1 MRTDALF
8 FTNHHI
14 TFRMNTKPWIK
25 AVFSPT
31 GGCCAIAD
39 AIVTEVCQTRHVDL
53 TYPCVIQSVPEDMP
67 LLAVV
72 PVYGGRVPEP
82 ALERLA
88 ALKGLGGPAVAVVV
102 YGNRAYEDAL
112 LELSD
117 ALSANGF
124 SVVAAA
130 AFIAEHSVVRS
141 IASGRPDAVDKQ
153 VAVDFGRAVLS
164 KLAQSQEN
172 WTKPEVPGNPEYR
185 ERPKMPVT
193 PVTSDACGHCGSCA
207 SMCPVEAIP
216 MDDPQTTDAEK
227 CILCMRCVEICPQ
240 EARTLPAPMLEA
252 MTARLMQVAAAPKQP
267 EIYL

>member
-1 MRTDALF
+1 
-8 FTNHHI
+8 
-14 TFRMNTKPWIK
+14 MNTHTWLK

-31 GGCCAIAD
+31 GGCRAIAD
-39 AIVTEVCQTRHVDL
+39 AIATDMPAVREVDL
-53 TYPCVIQSVPEDMP
+53 TFPVAAQQVGAEVP

-72 PVYGGRVPEP
+72 PVYAGRVPEP

-88 ALKGLGGPAVAVVV
+88 ALKGQGGPAVAVVV

-112 LELSD
+112 LELSE
-117 ALSANGF
+117 ALTAGGYR
-124 SVVAAA
+124 VVGAA
-130 AFIAEHSVVRS
+130 AFIAEHSVIRS
-141 IASGRPDAVDKQ
+141 IAAARPDAADRQ

-164 KLAQSQEN
+164 KLAQPEEN
-172 WTKPEVPGNPEYR
+172 WTTPEVPGNPQYR
-185 ERPKMPVT
+185 ERSKMPVT
-193 PVTSDACGHCGSCA
+193 PITNDDCGHCGSCA

-240 EARTLPAPMLEA
+240 EARALPAPMVEA
-252 MTARLMQVAAAPKQP
+252 MTARLNQCAGTPKQP

>member
-1 MRTDALF
+1 
-8 FTNHHI
+8 
-14 TFRMNTKPWIK
+14 MNTNPWIK

-31 GGCCAIAD
+31 GGCSAISD
-39 AIVTEVCQTRHVDL
+39 AIVTEVTRTRDVDL
-53 TYPCVIQSVPEDMP
+53 TFPSAAQTIAADMP

-82 ALERLA
+82 ALERLTM
-88 ALKGLGGPAVAVVV
+88 LKGQGGPAVAVVV

-117 ALSANGF
+117 TLSANGF
-124 SVVAAA
+124 RVVAAA

-141 IASGRPDAVDKQ
+141 IAAGRPDAVDKQ

-164 KLAQSQEN
+164 KLAQSPEK
-172 WTKPEVPGNPEYR
+172 WSAPEVPGNPEYR

-193 PVTSDACGHCGSCA
+193 PVTNDDCGHCGSCA

-216 MDDPQTTDAEK
+216 MDDPQTTDASR

-240 EARTLPAPMLEA
+240 DARALPAPMLEA
-252 MTARLMQVAAAPKQP
+252 MTARLVQVAASPKQP
-267 EIYL
+267 EIFL

>member
-1 MRTDALF
+1 
-8 FTNHHI
+8 
-14 TFRMNTKPWIK
+14 MNTNPWIK

-31 GGCCAIAD
+31 GGCSVIAD
-39 AIVTEVCQTRHVDL
+39 AIVTEVTRTRDVDL
-53 TYPCVIQSVPEDMP
+53 TFPCAVQTIAADMP

-82 ALERLA
+82 TLERLKM
-88 ALKGLGGPAVAVVV
+88 LKGQGGPAVAVVV
-102 YGNRAYEDAL
+102 YGNRTYEDAL
-112 LELSD
+112 LELFD

-124 SVVAAA
+124 RVVAAA

-153 VAVDFGRAVLS
+153 VAVDFGRAVFS
-164 KLAQSQEN
+164 KLAQSPEN
-172 WTKPEVPGNPEYR
+172 WTAPEVPGNPEYR

-193 PVTSDACGHCGSCA
+193 PVTNDDCGYCGSCA

-216 MDDPQTTDAEK
+216 MDDPQTTDASR

-240 EARTLPAPMLEA
+240 DARALPVPMLEA
-252 MTARLMQVAAAPKQP
+252 MTARLMQVAASPKQP
-267 EIYL
+267 EIFL

>member
-1 MRTDALF
+1 M
-8 FTNHHI
+8 I
-14 TFRMNTKPWIK
+14 TKPWLK

-39 AIVTEVCQTRHVDL
+39 AIVTDVAGTRDVDL
-53 TYPCVIQSVPEDMP
+53 TFPSAAREVSADMP

-82 ALERLA
+82 AIERLKKI
-88 ALKGLGGPAVAVVV
+88 KGQGGPAVAVVV

-112 LELSD
+112 LELKD
-117 ALSANGF
+117 TLSQQGF
-124 SVVAAA
+124 RVVAAA
-130 AFIAEHSVVRS
+130 AFIAEHSVIRS
-141 IASGRPDAVDKQ
+141 IANGRPDAADKM
-153 VAVDFGRAVLS
+153 VAADFGRAVLS
-164 KLAQSQEN
+164 KLSQGEDA
-172 WTKPEVPGNPEYR
+172 WIIPDVPGNPEYR

-193 PVTSDACGHCGSCA
+193 PVTNDACGHCGSCA

-216 MDDPQTTDAEK
+216 LDDPQTTDASK

-240 EARTLPAPMLEA
+240 DARALPPPMVEA